1 MKEASE
7 RIEDKYFFMKDS
19 LGVGLFGTVYK
30 ARHKEN
36 GQIRAVK
43 KIRKDHQ
50 KAKDIE
56 SLLKDVEILKKLDH
70 PNIIKVYEFYQDQSS
85 YYIVTDFCAGGE
97 LFDRIIQEK
106 NFNESRAA
114 EMMKYILS
122 AIAYC
127 HEKGLVHCD
136 LKPENI
142 LLASSDPNETLMKII
157 DFGNSSF
164 CKPGE
169 RLKSKF
175 GSVYYV
181 APEVLQA
188 SYNEK
193 CDVWSL
199 GVILFLMLSGKPP
212 FNGNNDQAILT
223 AVYRGEYSIAG
234 PEWEN
239 ISDEAKDLISKMLIK
254 DFNSRISAKEALNH
268 SWFTNNTKEKILKLE
283 MPIAR
288 RSLRNL
294 KDFRAGTKLQ
304 EAILYFLVNQ
314 LTSKEESQD
323 LLDQFLSIDSDG
335 DGKLT
340 HDDLIKAYAKT
351 GKDPIEAE
359 EIVRTIMKHA
369 DKSSSGFI
377 NYSEFVT
384 ASISKRK
391 FFSEERLQLA
401 FKLFDKENKGHIGV
415 QELKQIFNSGVF

>member
-1 MKEASE
+1 
-7 RIEDKYFFMKDS
+7 
-19 LGVGLFGTVYK
+19 
-30 ARHKEN
+30 
-36 GQIRAVK
+36 
-43 KIRKDHQ
+43 
-50 KAKDIE
+50 
-56 SLLKDVEILKKLDH
+56 
-70 PNIIKVYEFYQDQSS
+70 
-85 YYIVTDFCAGGE
+85 
-97 LFDRIIQEK
+97 
-106 NFNESRAA
+106 
-114 EMMKYILS
+114 MKYILS
-122 AIAYC
+122 GIAYC

-164 CKPGE
+164 CESGQ

-223 AVYRGEYSIAG
+223 AVYKGEFSMNT

-239 ISDEAKDLISKMLIK
+239 ISEEAKDLISKMLIK
-254 DFNSRISAKEALNH
+254 DFELRISAKDALNH
-268 SWFTNNTKEKILKLE
+268 SWFTNHTKEKTIKLE

-304 EAILYFLVNQ
+304 EAILYFLVN
-314 LTSKEESQD
+314 
-323 LLDQFLSIDSDG
+323 
-335 DGKLT
+335 
-340 HDDLIKAYAKT
+340 
-351 GKDPIEAE
+351 
-359 EIVRTIMKHA
+359 
-369 DKSSSGFI
+369 
-377 NYSEFVT
+377 
-384 ASISKRK
+384 
-391 FFSEERLQLA
+391 
-401 FKLFDKENKGHIGV
+401 
-415 QELKQIFNSGVF
+415 